1 MQMKY
6 GDQARENGVFV
17 ISACG
22 WDSVPCDMGMNFLK
36 ENFQGVLSH
45 AETFARFKA
54 GEAVSVTF
62 RAIPIH
68 IKIF

>member
-62 RAIPIH
+62 EQ
-68 IKIF
+68 FQFT